1 MSAPLGWQTARR
13 VPGFE
18 AVFSQYL
25 RWLVRRSFSTV
36 WVHRD
41 AAPFP
46 SSGYVAAANHSSWW
60 DGFIPYLLHR
70 KSLPHAPFALMMSDE
85 ELRRF
90 PFFRWGGAFSVD
102 ATSARRSL
110 PAIRYAA
117 SEARNGA
124 GVWMFPRGRFEQSV
138 APAAWT
144 SGFLHAARTAAVPI
158 VPVAMRFRMTEKQRP
173 DAFVDIA
180 PAVEAFSRNARAATA
195 RVVAERLQR
204 IDDIV
209 AYDGAHDEFLPFLGG
224 ARGVDGHVAS
234 LIRPLRRW
242 F

>member
-13 VPGFE
+13 VRGFE
-18 AVFSQYL
+18 AVFSRYL

-41 AAPFP
+41 ATPLP
-46 SSGYVAAANHSSWW
+46 PSGYVAAANHSSWW

-70 KSLPHAPFALMMSDE
+70 NTLPLAPFALMMSDE

-102 ATSARRSL
+102 ATSVRASL

-124 GVWMFPRGRFEQSV
+124 GVWIFPRGHFERSV
-138 APAAWT
+138 DPAGWT
-144 SGFLHAARTAAVPI
+144 SGFVHAARAGGVAIVPI
-158 VPVAMRFRMTEKQRP
+158 AMRFIMMERQRP
-173 DAFVDIA
+173 EVFVDMA
-180 PAVEAFSRNARAATA
+180 PPIDPRSRDA
-195 RVVAERLQR
+195 RVDTAHIVAERLQH
-204 IDDIV
+204 IDEIV
-209 AYDGAHDEFLPFLGG
+209 ARDDVREHFRPFIGG

-234 LIRPLRRW
+234 LVRPLRRW